1 MRVAVVSTPYTFA
14 SEKRG
19 AASLHIGYIIS
30 ILKNECGVDVRY
42 FDYNTSPFH
51 LYSQVIEKM
60 AKTKV
65 QLPIRLLYTEKLHL
79 LNRLALEEIYGV
91 PESMR
96 TNSLFGINAG
106 LAEKLSHI
114 LTLAFGSIVTE
125 IFAEECDAILV
136 FVSPDITY
144 ALALC
149 NLIHTENPK
158 VPVILCDNYTF
169 EPATP
174 YFAAPLTRKD
184 IYGNSV
190 EKVIGFDP
198 LTPVME
204 KMVPEMLDWIII
216 GEGYDVIRTI
226 FNSRYGTSNLE
237 GVTYTAPSKGQSE
250 PVFPVS
256 ALTAKN
262 GVTIVHSCQIDLDTL
277 PLHEFAEM
285 REIYDAAEFEITR
298 GCPYNCMFC
307 ERTGMFGN
315 LIRSHSLEYME
326 RLIKHTLSYGFKY
339 YTNIDTALNIDE
351 AKSIE
356 FLQMLKRNKIKF
368 PYQANLRGRRPN
380 RELVRLIAET
390 GCKEIAIGIE
400 TGDEHLLKSMNKVQD
415 LSILYELVSSIAEN
429 QMELMLFLIVGFPTE
444 SLESIGRTLQFM
456 TNIHSFAKIDV
467 VNMELYHA
475 GHIQALGPHKYE
487 KYGIEW
493 TKPQDLKEIE
503 SASRLFLE
511 PGLYGQ
517 AKYKYGMDRFQ
528 THTALEMYTSRFKD
542 LGIENFVC
550 HNVTQKLVDK

>member
-19 AASLHIGYIIS
+19 TASLHIGYIIS

-51 LYSQVIEKM
+51 LYSQVIKEM

-65 QLPIRLLYTEKLHL
+65 QLPIRLLYEEKLHL

-96 TNSLFGINAG
+96 TNRLFGINAELVG
-106 LAEKLSHI
+106 KLSHI
-114 LTLAFGSIVTE
+114 LTLAFSSIVTE
-125 IFAEECDAILV
+125 IFAEECDAVLV

-149 NLIHTENPK
+149 YLIHAENPN

-174 YFAAPLTRKD
+174 YFTAPLTRKD

-190 EKVIGFDP
+190 ETVIGFDP

-204 KMVPEMLDWIII
+204 KTIPEMLDWIII

-226 FNSRYGTSNLE
+226 FNSRYGISNLE
-237 GVTYTAPSKGQSE
+237 GVTYTAPGKGQSE
-250 PVFPVS
+250 PVLSLS

-262 GVTIVHSCQIDLDTL
+262 GVTIVHSRQIDLDTL
-277 PLHEFAEM
+277 PLPEFAEM
-285 REIYDAAEFEITR
+285 REIYETAEFEIVR
-298 GCPYNCMFC
+298 GCPYSCVFC

-339 YTNIDTALNIDE
+339 YTNIDTALNVDE

-368 PYQANLRGRRPN
+368 PYQASLRGRHPN
-380 RELVRLIAET
+380 QELVKLMAET
-390 GCKEIAIGIE
+390 GCKGIAIGVE
-400 TGDEHLLKSMNKVQD
+400 TGDEYVLESMNKAQD

-429 QMELMLFLIVGFPTE
+429 QMGLMLFLIVGFPTE
-444 SLESIGRTLQFM
+444 SLESVGRTLQFV

-467 VNMELYHA
+467 IDMELYHA
-475 GHIQALGPHKYE
+475 GYIQALGLHKYE

-528 THTALEMYTSRFKD
+528 TYTALEMYNSKFKV

-550 HNVTQKLVDK
+550 HTVTQEWADK